1 MLTLTWQKGG
11 AKSALKAFL
20 SRLRALRSWVSHSIL
35 ITGSD
40 LRAGESGT
48 AFDSA
53 LVKLRRVSDCE
64 LGSSREFDGAL
75 QVRPRA
81 AKRDLRPVQNR
92 IATSSEPISRHR
104 PGTSASIRCRGCQY
118 PSSCSA

>member
-11 AKSALKAFL
+11 AKSALKVFL

-64 LGSSREFDGAL
+64 LGSSREFDGAV

-81 AKRDLRPVQNR
+81 AKRDLRPR
-92 IATSSEPISRHR
+92 IETATSPEPISRHR
-104 PGTSASIRCRGCQY
+104 PGTSASVHCR
-118 PSSCSA
+118 